1 MNWEVFTYGGG
12 EFLRLVFNGVAA
24 ITGNG
29 GYITAL
35 KMTAIIGLLWVLIE
49 GAFKHRAMNL
59 QWLLGVILVYNG
71 FMVPKVDVIITD
83 RIDPTQSSVVSNVP
97 LGLGAVAGTASLV
110 GDWLTRAYETVF
122 SLPSDMQYQQNGMLF
137 GQYLVE
143 ASTRFEITDSRL
155 AANFSEFWQSC
166 VFYDIL
172 LGLYDWDDLFVAPDL
187 WAFIRANTSVSRS
200 FAYRDAANNRL
211 ILGCRDGAN
220 NQLDTDLTND
230 VDRARQYYG
239 EKLVKAPTANAAVAK
254 FAAAMPVSYQYLTG
268 LSVSAE
274 EIIRQNAL
282 SNALRRGLSQF
293 ASSAGA
299 PAAAQDFA
307 LARAEQ
313 ERRTTYAALG
323 EMAGRTLPIL
333 RNLFEAF
340 IYAVFPIAFLLAML
354 PSVAKVALT
363 YLKSLVWIQLWAP
376 LYAVLHFAMSLY
388 SQNPASSA
396 LLLPDGSSALSLANY
411 TALGQVMSDAALIA
425 GYLSLSIP
433 MISYLVVNQGGAMMA
448 SLASRV
454 AQSYEAPVGKASD
467 EASTGNISLGNTS
480 IGNAGWWQQNQS
492 PSWRAG
498 TSTMAHP
505 ATGAM
510 YTTTPEGRYVD
521 VPQSNLP
528 FSANIG
534 DAVKS
539 SVHTQATES
548 LQAAR
553 TQVADYAN
561 LVSANYS
568 NMERFT
574 GQTATETGV
583 NLDWNRAEMAAFRRE
598 FGETQRLADEFGKN
612 RGYSASQA
620 AEMLGLASLAAQNP
634 KLLDLVSP
642 VSLRAELNLRG
653 RSDAQIKEDWQDAL
667 RYVQDTQYGKH
678 WQAAIDAGHTAAAGV
693 HQRTGDSLAEELSG
707 GLQEQI
713 SHRHATI
720 ATLQEAAAWQEAR
733 SRVEEQG
740 FAFSADVAM
749 QVRDHMIGA
758 EKGVFARPGSLDPTW
773 SERDVDALFARAAA
787 GDAMAMRVIA
797 HYADEYGRQEGL
809 ELTGVQDM
817 PTKDAVFQ
825 KNEAYMGEVYNKETD
840 PGGIRDR
847 AAGFREAARHAA
859 EHAGVPADGQV
870 RRGFADIQ
878 KEAEEDRAAHAQK
891 VDQGERRI
899 RTDGAA
905 LQSDTE
911 ARTDPENQTLLADS
925 IKNGVTQALPSKKQL
940 GQLKDRFFREDDEES
955 TNK

>member
-1 MNWEVFTYGGG
+1 MDWEIFTYGGG

-35 KMTAIIGLLWVLIE
+35 KMTALIGLLWVLIE
-49 GAFKHRAMNL
+49 GAFKHRSMNL
-59 QWLLGVILVYNG
+59 QWLLGVILVYNA

-83 RIDPTQSSVVSNVP
+83 RIDATQSSVVSNVP

-122 SLPSDMQYQQNGMLF
+122 SLPGDLQYQQNGMLF

-172 LGLYDWDDLFVAPDL
+172 LGLYAWDDLFAAPDL
-187 WAFIRANTSVSRS
+187 WDFIRANTAVSRS

-211 ILGCRDGAN
+211 ILGCRDGAG
-220 NQLDTDLTND
+220 NQLNVDLTTD
-230 VDRARQYYG
+230 VDQARQYYG
-239 EKLVKAPTANAAVAK
+239 EKLVKAPTAAAAVAK

-274 EIIRQNAL
+274 AIIRQNAL

-293 ASSAGA
+293 ASNADA

-323 EMAGRTLPIL
+323 EMAARTLPIL

-388 SQNPASSA
+388 SQYPAASS
-396 LLLPDGSSALSLANY
+396 LLLPDGSTALSLANY
-411 TALGQVMSDAALIA
+411 TGLGQVMSDTALIA

-454 AQSYEAPVGKASD
+454 AQSYEAPVGRAAD
-467 EASTGNISLGNTS
+467 EASTGNISLGNSS
-480 IGNAGWWQQNQS
+480 IGNASWWQQNRS
-492 PSWRAG
+492 PSWQAG
-498 TSTMAHP
+498 ISTLGDP

-539 SVHTQATES
+539 SVHTQATAS
-548 LQAAR
+548 LQAAQ

-561 LVSANYS
+561 MVSANYS

-583 NLDWNRAEMAAFRRE
+583 NLDWNRSDMAAFRRE

-620 AEMLGLASLAAQNP
+620 AEMLGLASLAIQNP
-634 KLLDLVSP
+634 KVLDLVSP
-642 VSLRAELNLRG
+642 VSLRGQLDLKG
-653 RSDAQIKEDWQDAL
+653 TSDAQIREDWQEAL
-667 RYVQDTQYGKH
+667 RYAQDTQYGKH
-678 WQAAIDAGHTAAAGV
+678 WQAATDAGHTAAASV
-693 HQRTGDSLAEELSG
+693 HQRTGDSFAQELSG
-707 GLQEQI
+707 GLQGQN
-713 SHRHATI
+713 SHRHSTT
-720 ATLQEAAAWQEAR
+720 ATLQEAAAWQEAQ
-733 SRVEEQG
+733 SRINEQG

-758 EKGVFARPGSLDPTW
+758 EKGIFSHPGNLEPIWT
-773 SERDVDALFARAAA
+773 ERDVDTLFARAAA
-787 GDAMAMRVIA
+787 GDTTAMRAIA
-797 HYADEYGRQEGL
+797 HYADEYGRQAGL
-809 ELTGVQDM
+809 ELAGVRDA
-817 PTKDAVFQ
+817 PTKDDVFR
-825 KNEAYMGEVYNKETD
+825 KGETYMATVSSKDTD
-840 PGGIRDR
+840 PGGILAH
-847 AAGFREAARHAA
+847 AARFQDAARHAA
-859 EHAGVPADGQV
+859 DHASVPADDQV
-870 RRGFADIQ
+870 HQGFAAIQ
-878 KEAEEDRAAHAQK
+878 KEVEEERASSGNTINR
-891 VDQGERRI
+891 GER
-899 RTDGAA
+899 D
-905 LQSDTE
+905 LQASSSAVKAE
-911 ARTDPENQTLLADS
+911 AEGRTDPDNQTLLGDA
-925 IKNGVTQALPSKKQL
+925 IKSGVEQALPSKKQI
-940 GQLKDRFFREDDEES
+940 GQLKDRFFKNEDE
-955 TNK
+955 

>member
-1 MNWEVFTYGGG
+1 MSWEVFTYGGG

-29 GYITAL
+29 GYVTAL
-35 KMTAIIGLLWVLIE
+35 KMTALIGLLWVLIE
-49 GAFKHRAMNL
+49 GAFKHRSLNL
-59 QWLLGVILVYNG
+59 QWLLAVILVYNA
-71 FMVPKVDVIITD
+71 FMVPKVDVIVTD
-83 RIDPTQSSVVSNVP
+83 RIDPTQSAVVSNVP
-97 LGLGAVAGTASLV
+97 LGLGAVAGTVSLV

-122 SLPSDMQYQQNGMLF
+122 SLPGDMQYQQNGMLF

-155 AANFSEFWQSC
+155 AANFSEFWQAC

-172 LGLYDWDDLFVAPDL
+172 LGLYDWDDLFAASDL

-200 FAYRDAANNRL
+200 FAYRDAANDRL
-211 ILGCRDGAN
+211 ILGCRDGAG
-220 NQLDTDLTND
+220 NQLDADLTSE

-239 EKLVKAPTANAAVAK
+239 EKLVKAPNATAAVAK

-268 LSVSAE
+268 LSISAE
-274 EIIRQNAL
+274 GIIRQNAL
-282 SNALRRGLSQF
+282 SNALHRGLSQF
-293 ASSAGA
+293 AASAGA

-323 EMAGRTLPIL
+323 EMAARTLPIL

-340 IYAVFPIAFLLAML
+340 IYAVFPVAFLLAML

-388 SQNPASSA
+388 SQYPATSS
-396 LLLPDGSSALSLANY
+396 LLLPDGSTALSLANY
-411 TALGQVMSDAALIA
+411 TGLGQVMSDTALIA

-454 AQSYEAPVGKASD
+454 AQSYEAPVSRAAD
-467 EASTGNISLGNTS
+467 EASSGNISLGNTS

-492 PSWRAG
+492 PSWQAG
-498 TSTMAHP
+498 VSTMGYP
-505 ATGAM
+505 ATGTM
-510 YTTTPEGRYVD
+510 YTTTSEGRYID

-528 FSANIG
+528 FSASIG

-539 SVHTQATES
+539 SVLTQATTS
-548 LQAAR
+548 LQAAQA
-553 TQVADYAN
+553 QVADYAN
-561 LVSANYS
+561 QVSANYS

-574 GQTATETGV
+574 SQTATETSV
-583 NLDWNRAEMAAFRRE
+583 NLDWNRTDMAAFRRE

-634 KLLDLVSP
+634 KLLDLMSP
-642 VSLRAELNLRG
+642 VALRG
-653 RSDAQIKEDWQDAL
+653 ELRLAGKSDAQLKEDWQDAL
-667 RYVQDTQYGKH
+667 RYAEGTQYGKH
-678 WQAAIDAGHTAAAGV
+678 WQATIDAGHTAAAGV
-693 HQRTGDSLAEELSG
+693 HQRTGDSLAQEVSSG
-707 GLQEQI
+707 LEQQI
-713 SHRHATI
+713 GHRHATI
-720 ATLQEAAAWQEAR
+720 ATLQEAAVWQEAQ
-733 SRVEEQG
+733 SRVQEHG
-740 FAFSADVAM
+740 FAFTADVTM

-773 SERDVDALFARAAA
+773 TEQEVDTLFARAAA
-787 GDAMAMRVIA
+787 GDAAATRAIS

-809 ELTGVQDM
+809 ELAGMRDT
-817 PTKDAVFQ
+817 PTKDDVFR
-825 KNEAYMGEVYNKETD
+825 KGDTYMASVSNKAPE
-840 PGGIRDR
+840 PGGVRER
-847 AAGFREAARHAA
+847 AAGFQGTTRHAA
-859 EHAGVPADGQV
+859 DQLGVPTDSQV
-870 RRGFADIQ
+870 RQGFVAIQ
-878 KEAEEDRAAHAQK
+878 KEAEEERASSGNMINR
-891 VDQGERRI
+891 GERDLRASSSAVKA
-899 RTDGAA
+899 DAEG
-905 LQSDTE
+905 
-911 ARTDPENQTLLADS
+911 RTDPDNQTLLGDA
-925 IKNGVTQALPSKKQL
+925 IKNGAEQALPSKKQL
-940 GQLKDRFFREDDEES
+940 GQLKDRFFGDKKKDD
-955 TNK
+955 

>member
-1 MNWEVFTYGGG
+1 MDWEVFTYGGG

-35 KMTAIIGLLWVLIE
+35 KLTALIGLLWVLIE
-49 GAFKHRAMNL
+49 GAFKHRSLNL
-59 QWLLGVILVYNG
+59 QWLLAVILVYNA
-71 FMVPKVDVIITD
+71 FMMPKVDVIVTD
-83 RIDPTQSSVVSNVP
+83 RIDPTQSAVVSNVP
-97 LGLGAVAGTASLV
+97 LGLGAVAGTVSLV

-122 SLPSDMQYQQNGMLF
+122 SLPGDMQYQQNGMLF

-155 AANFSEFWQSC
+155 AANFSEFWQAC

-172 LGLYDWDDLFVAPDL
+172 LGLYDWDDLFAASDL

-200 FAYRDAANNRL
+200 FAYRDAANDRL
-211 ILGCRDGAN
+211 ILGCRDGAGSR
-220 NQLDTDLTND
+220 LDADLTSE

-239 EKLVKAPTANAAVAK
+239 EKLVKAPNTTAAVAK

-274 EIIRQNAL
+274 GIIRQNAL
-282 SNALRRGLSQF
+282 SNALHRGLSQF
-293 ASSAGA
+293 AASAGA

-323 EMAGRTLPIL
+323 EMAARTLPIL

-340 IYAVFPIAFLLAML
+340 IYAVFPVAFLLAML
-354 PSVAKVALT
+354 PSVAKVAIT

-388 SQNPASSA
+388 SQYPATSS
-396 LLLPDGSSALSLANY
+396 LLLPDGSTTLSLANY
-411 TALGQVMSDAALIA
+411 TGLGQVMSDTALIA

-454 AQSYEAPVGKASD
+454 AQSYEAPVSRAAD
-467 EASTGNISLGNTS
+467 EASSGNISLGNTS

-492 PSWRAG
+492 PSWQAG
-498 TSTMAHP
+498 VSTMGHP

-510 YTTTPEGRYVD
+510 YTTTSEGRYID

-534 DAVKS
+534 NAVKS
-539 SVHTQATES
+539 SVLTQATTS
-548 LQAAR
+548 LQAAQ

-561 LVSANYS
+561 QVSANYS
-568 NMERFT
+568 SMERFA
-574 GQTATETGV
+574 GQITTETGV
-583 NLDWNRAEMAAFRRE
+583 NLDWNRSDMAAFHRE

-620 AEMLGLASLAAQNP
+620 AQMLGLASLAVQNP
-634 KLLDLVSP
+634 KVIDLVSP
-642 VSLRAELNLRG
+642 VSLRGQLDLKG
-653 RSDAQIKEDWQDAL
+653 TSDAQIREDWQDAQ

-678 WQAAIDAGHTAAAGV
+678 WQATVDTGHTAAAGV
-693 HQRTGDSLAEELSG
+693 HQRTGDSLAQELSG
-707 GLQEQI
+707 GLQQQI
-713 SHRHATI
+713 GHRHATTAI
-720 ATLQEAAAWQEAR
+720 LQEAAAWQEAQ
-733 SRVEEQG
+733 SRTEEQG
-740 FAFSADVAM
+740 FAFSANVGM

-758 EKGVFARPGSLDPTW
+758 EKGIYSRPGSLEPTW
-773 SERDVDALFARAAA
+773 TEREVDALFARAAA
-787 GDAMAMRVIA
+787 GDITAMQTIS
-797 HYADEYGRQEGL
+797 HYAEEYGRQEGL
-809 ELTGVQDM
+809 DLAGVLDT
-817 PTKDAVFQ
+817 PTKDDVYQ
-825 KNEAYMGEVYNKETD
+825 KGEAYMATVSNKESGL
-840 PGGIRDR
+840 GGIQQQ
-847 AAGFREAARHAA
+847 AAGFQGSARHAA
-859 EHAGVPADGQV
+859 QNASVPTDEQV
-870 RRGFADIQ
+870 RQGLSAIQ
-878 KEAEEDRAAHAQK
+878 KEAEEARGDRASMIDRGKDNVRESSNA
-891 VDQGERRI
+891 VETEVEGRI
-899 RTDGAA
+899 
-905 LQSDTE
+905 
-911 ARTDPENQTLLADS
+911 DPDNQTLLGDA
-925 IKNGVTQALPSKKQL
+925 IKSGASQALPSKEQL
-940 GQLKDRFFREDDEES
+940 GQLKDRFFGEKR
-955 TNK
+955 

>member
-1 MNWEVFTYGGG
+1 MDWEVFTYGGG

-35 KMTAIIGLLWVLIE
+35 KLTALIGLLWVLIE
-49 GAFKHRAMNL
+49 GAFKHRSLNL
-59 QWLLGVILVYNG
+59 QWLFAVILVYNA

-83 RIDPTQSSVVSNVP
+83 RIDPTQSAVVSNVP

-122 SLPSDMQYQQNGMLF
+122 SLPGDMQYQRNGMLF

-172 LGLYDWDDLFVAPDL
+172 LGRYEWDDLFAAPDL
-187 WAFIRANTSVSRS
+187 WAFIRSNTSVSRS
-200 FAYRDAANNRL
+200 FAYRDAAGDRL
-211 ILGCRDGAN
+211 ILGCRDGASSE
-220 NQLDTDLTND
+220 LDRDLADD
-230 VDRARQYYG
+230 VDRARRYYG
-239 EKLVKAPTANAAVAK
+239 EKLVKAPNATAAVAK

-274 EIIRQNAL
+274 EVIRQNAL
-282 SNALRRGLSQF
+282 SNALHRGLGQF

-323 EMAGRTLPIL
+323 EMAARTLPIL

-354 PSVAKVALT
+354 PSVAKVAIT

-388 SQNPASSA
+388 SQYPAASS
-396 LLLPDGSSALSLANY
+396 LLLPDGSTVLSLANH
-411 TALGQVMSDAALIA
+411 TGLAQVMSDTALIA

-454 AQSYEAPVGKASD
+454 AQSYEAPVSRAAD
-467 EASTGNISLGNTS
+467 EASTGNISLGNIS

-498 TSTMAHP
+498 VSAMMHP
-505 ATGAM
+505 STGAM
-510 YTTTPEGRYVD
+510 YTTTAEGRYID

-534 DAVKS
+534 DAVRS
-539 SVHTQATES
+539 SVHTQATAS
-548 LQAAR
+548 LQAAQ
-553 TQVADYAN
+553 TQVSDYAN

-568 NMERFT
+568 NMERFAS
-574 GQTATETGV
+574 QAATETGV
-583 NLDWNRAEMAAFRRE
+583 SLDWHRSDMAAFRRE
-598 FGETQRLADEFGKN
+598 FGETQRLADEFGRN

-620 AEMLGLASLAAQNP
+620 AQMLGLASLAAQNP

-642 VSLRAELNLRG
+642 VALRGELLLSG
-653 RSDAQIKEDWQDAL
+653 RSDAQIKEDWHEAA
-667 RYVQDTQYGKH
+667 RYAQDTQFGQH
-678 WQAAIDAGHTAAAGV
+678 WQATMDAGHAATAGV
-693 HQRTGDSLAEELSG
+693 HQRTGDGLARELAG
-707 GLQEQI
+707 GLQEQA

-720 ATLQEAAAWQEAR
+720 ATLQETAAWQEAQ

-758 EKGVFARPGSLDPTW
+758 DKGVFSRPGSLEPTW
-773 SERDVDALFARAAA
+773 NEREVDTLFARAAA
-787 GDAMAMRVIA
+787 GDATAMRTIS
-797 HYADEYGRQEGL
+797 HYAEEYGRQEGL
-809 ELTGVQDM
+809 ALAGVRDT
-817 PTKDAVFQ
+817 PTKDEVFTRD
-825 KNEAYMGEVYNKETD
+825 ETYKSGVSNNGTE

-847 AAGFREAARHAA
+847 AAEFQGAARHAA
-859 EHAGVPADGQV
+859 THVGVPTDTQV
-870 RRGFADIQ
+870 REGFTAIQ
-878 KEAEEDRAAHAQK
+878 KDADEERTSSGDIIER
-891 VDQGERRI
+891 GERDVRESGN
-899 RTDGAA
+899 TAKTAA
-905 LQSDTE
+905 GG
-911 ARTDPENQTLLADS
+911 RTDPENQTLLGDA
-925 IKNGVTQALPSKKQL
+925 ITNGAEQSLPSKKQL
-940 GQLKDRFFREDDEES
+940 NQLKDKFFKDKEE
-955 TNK
+955 

>member
-1 MNWEVFTYGGG
+1 MNWEIFTYGGG

-49 GAFKHRAMNL
+49 GAFKHRSMNL
-59 QWLLGVILVYNG
+59 QWLFGVILVYNA

-83 RIDPTQSSVVSNVP
+83 RIDATQSSVVSNVP

-122 SLPSDMQYQQNGMLF
+122 SLPGDMQYQQNGMLF

-172 LGLYDWDDLFVAPDL
+172 LGLYAWDDLFAAPDL

-211 ILGCRDGAN
+211 ILGCRDGAG
-220 NQLDTDLTND
+220 NQLDADLTAD
-230 VDRARQYYG
+230 VDQARRYYG
-239 EKLVKAPTANAAVAK
+239 EKLVKAPTAAAAVAK

-323 EMAGRTLPIL
+323 EMAARTLPIL

-388 SQNPASSA
+388 SQYPAASS
-396 LLLPDGSSALSLANY
+396 LLLPDGSSALSLANH
-411 TALGQVMSDAALIA
+411 TGLGQVMSDTALIA

-454 AQSYEAPVGKASD
+454 AQSYEAPMSRAAD

-492 PSWRAG
+492 PSWQAG
-498 TSTMAHP
+498 VSTMGNP

-539 SVHTQATES
+539 SVQTQATAS
-548 LQAAR
+548 LQAAQ

-561 LVSANYS
+561 QVSANYS

-583 NLDWNRAEMAAFRRE
+583 NLDWNRSDMAAFRRE
-598 FGETQRLADEFGKN
+598 FGETQRLADEFGQN
-612 RGYSASQA
+612 RGYSTNQA

-642 VSLRAELNLRG
+642 VALRG
-653 RSDAQIKEDWQDAL
+653 ELRLAGKSDAQIKEDWQDAL
-667 RYVQDTQYGKH
+667 RYAQDTQYGKH
-678 WQAAIDAGHTAAAGV
+678 WQATIDAGHTAAAGV
-693 HQRTGDSLAEELSG
+693 HQRTGDSLAQELSG
-707 GLQEQI
+707 GLQQQI
-713 SHRHATI
+713 GHRHATT
-720 ATLQEAAAWQEAR
+720 ATLQDAAAWQEAQ

-758 EKGVFARPGSLDPTW
+758 DKGVFSRPGSLDPSWT
-773 SERDVDALFARAAA
+773 EQEVDTLFARAAA
-787 GDAMAMRVIA
+787 GDTTAMPAIS
-797 HYADEYGRQEGL
+797 HYAEEYGRNEGL
-809 ELTGVQDM
+809 ELAGLRDA
-817 PTKDAVFQ
+817 PTKDDVFR
-825 KNEAYMGEVYNKETD
+825 KGDTYMASVSNKETE
-840 PGGIRDR
+840 PGGIRNR
-847 AAGFREAARHAA
+847 AANFQGAAQHAA
-859 EHAGVPADGQV
+859 DHAGIPTDSQV
-870 RRGFADIQ
+870 RQGFAAIQ
-878 KEAEEDRAAHAQK
+878 KEAEEERASSGNMIDR
-891 VDQGERRI
+891 GERDLR
-899 RTDGAA
+899 ASSSA
-905 LQSDTE
+905 VKAE
-911 ARTDPENQTLLADS
+911 AEGRTDPDNQTLLGDA
-925 IKNGVTQALPSKKQL
+925 IKNGAEQALPSKKQL
-940 GQLKDRFFREDDEES
+940 GQLKDRFFGEEEKDD
-955 TNK
+955 

>member
-1 MNWEVFTYGGG
+1 MNWEIFTYGGG

-49 GAFKHRAMNL
+49 GAFKHRSMNL
-59 QWLLGVILVYNG
+59 QWLFGVILVYNA

-83 RIDPTQSSVVSNVP
+83 RIDATQSAVVANVP

-122 SLPSDMQYQQNGMLF
+122 SLPGDMQYQQNGMLF

-172 LGLYDWDDLFVAPDL
+172 LGLYAWDDLFAAPDL

-211 ILGCRDGAN
+211 ILGCRDGAG
-220 NQLDTDLTND
+220 NQLNTDLTAD
-230 VDRARQYYG
+230 VDQARRYYG
-239 EKLVKAPTANAAVAK
+239 EKLVKAPTAAAAVAK

-323 EMAGRTLPIL
+323 EMAARTLPIL

-388 SQNPASSA
+388 SQYPAASS
-396 LLLPDGSSALSLANY
+396 LLLPDGSTALSLANY
-411 TALGQVMSDAALIA
+411 TGLGQVMSDTALIA

-454 AQSYEAPVGKASD
+454 AQSYEAPVSRAAD

-492 PSWRAG
+492 PSWQAG
-498 TSTMAHP
+498 VSTMGNP

-539 SVHTQATES
+539 SVQTQATAS
-548 LQAAR
+548 LQAAQ

-561 LVSANYS
+561 QVSANYS

-583 NLDWNRAEMAAFRRE
+583 NLDWNRSDMAAFRRE
-598 FGETQRLADEFGKN
+598 FGETQRLADEFGQN

-642 VSLRAELNLRG
+642 VALRG
-653 RSDAQIKEDWQDAL
+653 ELRLAGKSDAQIKEDWQDAL
-667 RYVQDTQYGKH
+667 RYAEGTQYGKQ

-693 HQRTGDSLAEELSG
+693 HQRTGDSLAQELAG
-707 GLQEQI
+707 GLQEQAN
-713 SHRHATI
+713 HRHATT
-720 ATLQEAAAWQEAR
+720 ATLQDAAAWQEAQ

-758 EKGVFARPGSLDPTW
+758 DKGIFSRPGSLDPTW
-773 SERDVDALFARAAA
+773 SEQEVDTLFARAAA
-787 GDAMAMRVIA
+787 GDATAMRAIS

-809 ELTGVQDM
+809 ALAGVRDT
-817 PTKDAVFQ
+817 PSKDDVFR
-825 KNEAYMGEVYNKETD
+825 KGDTYMATVSNKETE

-847 AAGFREAARHAA
+847 AAGFQGAARHAA
-859 EHAGVPADGQV
+859 EHAGVPTDSQV
-870 RRGFADIQ
+870 RQGFAAIQ
-878 KEAEEDRAAHAQK
+878 KEAEEERTSSGNMIDR
-891 VDQGERRI
+891 GERDVR
-899 RTDGAA
+899 ASSSA
-905 LQSDTE
+905 VKAE
-911 ARTDPENQTLLADS
+911 AEGRTDPDNQTLLGDA
-925 IKNGVTQALPSKKQL
+925 IKNGAEQALPSKKQL
-940 GQLKDRFFREDDEES
+940 GQLKDRFFGDEE
-955 TNK
+955 KDD

>member
-1 MNWEVFTYGGG
+1 MNWEIFTYGGG

-49 GAFKHRAMNL
+49 GAFKHRSMNL
-59 QWLLGVILVYNG
+59 QWLFGIILVYNA
-71 FMVPKVDVIITD
+71 FMVPKMDVIITD
-83 RIDPTQSSVVSNVP
+83 RIDPTQSAVVSNVP

-122 SLPSDMQYQQNGMLF
+122 SLPGDMQYQQNGMLF

-172 LGLYDWDDLFVAPDL
+172 LGLYAWDDLFAAPDL

-211 ILGCRDGAN
+211 ILGCRDGAG
-220 NQLDTDLTND
+220 NQLNADLTAD

-239 EKLVKAPTANAAVAK
+239 EKLVKAPTAAAAVAK

-282 SNALRRGLSQF
+282 SNALHRGLSQF

-323 EMAGRTLPIL
+323 EMAARTLPIL

-340 IYAVFPIAFLLAML
+340 IYAVFPIAFMLAML

-388 SQNPASSA
+388 SQYPAASS
-396 LLLPDGSSALSLANY
+396 LLLPDGSTALSLANY
-411 TALGQVMSDAALIA
+411 TGLGQVMSDTALIA

-454 AQSYEAPVGKASD
+454 AQSYEAPVSRAAD

-492 PSWRAG
+492 PSWQAG
-498 TSTMAHP
+498 VSAMGNP

-539 SVHTQATES
+539 SVQTQATAS
-548 LQAAR
+548 LQAAQ

-561 LVSANYS
+561 QVSANYS

-583 NLDWNRAEMAAFRRE
+583 SLDWNRSDMAAFRRE
-598 FGETQRLADEFGKN
+598 FGETQRLADEFGQN

-620 AEMLGLASLAAQNP
+620 AQMLGLASLAAQNP

-642 VSLRAELNLRG
+642 VALRG
-653 RSDAQIKEDWQDAL
+653 ELMLRGQSDAQIKEDWQDAL
-667 RYVQDTQYGKH
+667 RYAEGTQYGKQ

-693 HQRTGDSLAEELSG
+693 HQRTGDSLAQELSG
-707 GLQEQI
+707 GLQQQI
-713 SHRHATI
+713 GHRHATT
-720 ATLQEAAAWQEAR
+720 ATLQDAAAWQEAQ

-749 QVRDHMIGA
+749 QVRDHMIGSD
-758 EKGVFARPGSLDPTW
+758 KGIFSRPGSLDPTW
-773 SERDVDALFARAAA
+773 IEQEVDTLFARAAA
-787 GDAMAMRVIA
+787 GDGTAMRAIS

-809 ELTGVQDM
+809 ALAGVRDT
-817 PTKDAVFQ
+817 PTKDDVFR
-825 KNEAYMGEVYNKETD
+825 KSDTYMASVSNKETE

-847 AAGFREAARHAA
+847 AADFQGAARHAA
-859 EHAGVPADGQV
+859 EHAGVPTDSQV
-870 RRGFADIQ
+870 HQGFAAIQ
-878 KEAEEDRAAHAQK
+878 KEAEEERASSSNMIDR
-891 VDQGERRI
+891 GERDI
-899 RTDGAA
+899 RESGDSVKTQAEG
-905 LQSDTE
+905 
-911 ARTDPENQTLLADS
+911 RTDPDNQTLLGDA
-925 IKNGVTQALPSKKQL
+925 ITNGVEQALPSKKQL
-940 GQLKDRFFREDDEES
+940 GQLKDRFFKDEDE
-955 TNK
+955 

>member
-1 MNWEVFTYGGG
+1 MNWEIFTYGGG

-35 KMTAIIGLLWVLIE
+35 KLTAIIGLLWVLIE
-49 GAFKHRAMNL
+49 GAFKHRSMNL
-59 QWLLGVILVYNG
+59 QWLFGIILVYNA

-83 RIDPTQSSVVSNVP
+83 RIDATQSSVVSNVP

-122 SLPSDMQYQQNGMLF
+122 SLPGDMQYQQNGMLF

-172 LGLYDWDDLFVAPDL
+172 LGLYAWDDLFAAPDL

-211 ILGCRDGAN
+211 ILGCRDGAG
-220 NQLDTDLTND
+220 NQLNTDLTSD
-230 VDRARQYYG
+230 VDQARRYYG
-239 EKLVKAPTANAAVAK
+239 EKLVKAPTAAAAVAK

-323 EMAGRTLPIL
+323 EMAARTLPIL

-388 SQNPASSA
+388 SQYPAASS
-396 LLLPDGSSALSLANY
+396 LLLPDGSTALSLANY
-411 TALGQVMSDAALIA
+411 TGLGQVMSDTALIA

-454 AQSYEAPVGKASD
+454 AQSYEAPVSRAAD

-492 PSWRAG
+492 PSWQAG
-498 TSTMAHP
+498 VSTMGNP

-539 SVHTQATES
+539 SVQTQATAS
-548 LQAAR
+548 LQAAQ

-561 LVSANYS
+561 QVSANYS

-583 NLDWNRAEMAAFRRE
+583 NLDWNRSDMAAFRRE

-620 AEMLGLASLAAQNP
+620 AQMLGLASLAIHNP
-634 KLLDLVSP
+634 KVLDLVSP
-642 VSLRAELNLRG
+642 VSLRGQLDLKG
-653 RSDAQIKEDWQDAL
+653 TSDAQIREDWQDAL
-667 RYVQDTQYGKH
+667 RFADASQYDKH
-678 WQAAIDAGHTAAAGV
+678 WQATIDAGHTAAAGV
-693 HQRTGDSLAEELSG
+693 HQRTGDSLAQEASG
-707 GLQEQI
+707 GLQQQI
-713 SHRHATI
+713 GHRHATT
-720 ATLQEAAAWQEAR
+720 ATLQEAAAWQEAQ

-749 QVRDHMIGA
+749 QVRDHMIGS
-758 EKGVFARPGSLDPTW
+758 EKGIFSRPGSLDPAW
-773 SERDVDALFARAAA
+773 SEQEVDTLFARAAA
-787 GDAMAMRVIA
+787 GDATAMRVIS

-809 ELTGVQDM
+809 ALAGVRDT
-817 PTKDAVFQ
+817 PTKDDVFR
-825 KNEAYMGEVYNKETD
+825 KGEAYMASVSNKETE

-847 AAGFREAARHAA
+847 AADFQGAARHAA
-859 EHAGVPADGQV
+859 EHAGVPTDSQV
-870 RRGFADIQ
+870 HQGFAAIQ
-878 KEAEEDRAAHAQK
+878 KEAEEERASSSNMIDR
-891 VDQGERRI
+891 GERDI
-899 RTDGAA
+899 RESGDSVKTQAEG
-905 LQSDTE
+905 
-911 ARTDPENQTLLADS
+911 RTDPDNQTLLGDA
-925 IKNGVTQALPSKKQL
+925 ITNGVEQALPSKKQL
-940 GQLKDRFFREDDEES
+940 GQLKDKFFKDEDE
-955 TNK
+955 

>member
-1 MNWEVFTYGGG
+1 MNWEIFTYGGG

-49 GAFKHRAMNL
+49 GAFKHRSMNL
-59 QWLLGVILVYNG
+59 QWLFGIILVYNA

-83 RIDPTQSSVVSNVP
+83 RIDPTQSAVVSNVP
-97 LGLGAVAGTASLV
+97 LGLGAVAGTVSLV

-122 SLPSDMQYQQNGMLF
+122 SLPDDMQYQQNGILF

-143 ASTRFEITDSRL
+143 ASTHFEITDSRL

-172 LGLYDWDDLFVAPDL
+172 LGLYDWDDLFAAPDL
-187 WAFIRANTSVSRS
+187 WAFIRTNTSVSRS
-200 FAYRDAANNRL
+200 FAYRDAANNSL
-211 ILGCRDGAN
+211 ILGCRDGAG

-230 VDRARQYYG
+230 VNQARRYYG
-239 EKLVKAPTANAAVAK
+239 EKLVKAPTTTAAVAK
-254 FAAAMPVSYQYLTG
+254 FAAVMPVSYQYLTG
-268 LSVSAE
+268 LSLSAE
-274 EIIRQNAL
+274 DIIRQNAL

-293 ASSAGA
+293 AASADA
-299 PAAAQDFA
+299 TAAAQDFA

-313 ERRTTYAALG
+313 ERRTAYAALG
-323 EMAGRTLPIL
+323 ELAGRTLPIL

-376 LYAVLHFAMSLY
+376 LYAVLHFAMTLY
-388 SQNPASSA
+388 SRYPATSS
-396 LLLPDGSSALSLANY
+396 LLLPDGSTVLSLANHSG
-411 TALGQVMSDAALIA
+411 LGQVMSDTALIA

-448 SLASRV
+448 SLAGRV
-454 AQSYEAPVGKASD
+454 AESYEAPVSRAAD

-492 PSWRAG
+492 PSWQAG
-498 TSTMAHP
+498 ISTMGHP

-539 SVHTQATES
+539 SVHTQASES
-548 LQAAR
+548 LQAAQI
-553 TQVADYAN
+553 QVADYAN
-561 LVSANYS
+561 QVSANYS

-574 GQTATETGV
+574 GQTSTETGV
-583 NLDWNRAEMAAFRRE
+583 NLDWNRSDMAAFRRE
-598 FGETQRLADEFGKN
+598 FGESQRLADEFGQN

-642 VSLRAELNLRG
+642 VALRG
-653 RSDAQIKEDWQDAL
+653 ELRLAGKSDAQIKEDWQDAL

-678 WQAAIDAGHTAAAGV
+678 WQATVDAGHTAAASV
-693 HQRTGDSLAEELSG
+693 HQRTGDSLAQELSG

-713 SHRHATI
+713 SHRHGTT
-720 ATLQEAAAWQEAR
+720 ATLQEAAAWQEAQ

-740 FAFSADVAM
+740 FAFNADVAM

-758 EKGVFARPGSLDPTW
+758 EKGVFSRPGSLDPTW
-773 SERDVDALFARAAA
+773 TEREVDTLFARAAA
-787 GDAMAMRVIA
+787 GDVTAMRTISHNA
-797 HYADEYGRQEGL
+797 SEYGRKQGL
-809 ELTGVQDM
+809 ELAGVGDM
-817 PTKDAVFQ
+817 PTKDDVFTKGENFMTAVS
-825 KNEAYMGEVYNKETD
+825 NKETD

-847 AAGFREAARHAA
+847 STGFQGAVRHAA
-859 EHAGVPADGQV
+859 DNAVVPDEDQV
-870 RRGFADIQ
+870 KQGFAAIQ
-878 KEAEEDRAAHAQK
+878 KEAEAERASRGNMIDR
-891 VDQGERRI
+891 GERDVRESGN
-899 RTDGAA
+899 TVK
-905 LQSDTE
+905 SE
-911 ARTDPENQTLLADS
+911 AEGRTDPDNRTLLGDA
-925 IKNGVTQALPSKKQL
+925 IKNGVEQVLPSKKEL
-940 GQLKDRFFREDDEES
+940 GQLKDRFFGG
-955 TNK
+955 